1 MRNLHVYTFEIS
13 GKGGELMASRN
24 TTVLYGL
31 GGRIRETRERRGLSL
46 TELSVAV
53 GSDKS
58 ALSKIEKG
66 ERVPSLETI
75 GRLADEME
83 MPMGAW
89 FQELP
94 SSNTETMKQFLD
106 SQQSRLDKLSEDQL
120 TNLQML
126 INQALNM
133 AGA

>member
-1 MRNLHVYTFEIS
+1 
-13 GKGGELMASRN
+13 MASRN
-24 TTVLYGL
+24 TTVLYRL

-94 SSNTETMKQFLD
+94 SSNSETMKQFLD

>member
-1 MRNLHVYTFEIS
+1 
-13 GKGGELMASRN
+13 MASRN
-24 TTVLYGL
+24 TTVLYDL
-31 GGRIRETRERRGLSL
+31 GGRIRKSREQHGLSL

-75 GRLADEME
+75 SRLADEME
-83 MPMGAW
+83 MPMSAW
-89 FQELP
+89 FQEPP
-94 SSNTETMKQFLD
+94 SSNTEKMKQFLN

-120 TNLQML
+120 SNLQLL

>member
-1 MRNLHVYTFEIS
+1 MALAEESARQES
-13 GKGGELMASRN
+13 GAGYRSQSFRLLW
-24 TTVLYGL
+24 VP
-31 GGRIRETRERRGLSL
+31 I
-46 TELSVAV
+46 
-53 GSDKS
+53 
-58 ALSKIEKG
+58 LSKIEKG

>member
-1 MRNLHVYTFEIS
+1 
-13 GKGGELMASRN
+13 MASRN

-75 GRLADEME
+75 SRLADEME

-89 FQELP
+89 FQEPP

>member
-1 MRNLHVYTFEIS
+1 
-13 GKGGELMASRN
+13 MASRN

-31 GGRIRETRERRGLSL
+31 GDRIRETREQRGLSL

-89 FQELP
+89 FQEPP
-94 SSNTETMKQFLD
+94 S
-106 SQQSRLDKLSEDQL
+106 
-120 TNLQML
+120 
-126 INQALNM
+126 
-133 AGA
+133 

>member
-1 MRNLHVYTFEIS
+1 
-13 GKGGELMASRN
+13 MASRN
-24 TTVLYGL
+24 TTVLYDL
-31 GGRIRETRERRGLSL
+31 GGRIRKSREQHGLSL

-66 ERVPSLETI
+66 ERIPSLETI

-83 MPMGAW
+83 MPMGVW
-89 FQELP
+89 FREP
-94 SSNTETMKQFLD
+94 SSSNTEMMKQFLE
-106 SQQSRLDKLSEDQL
+106 SKQSRLDKLSENQL
-120 TNLQML
+120 ASLQLL